1 MIADLTPQE
10 NEILVELLSREL
22 AELGP
27 EIHHTD
33 DRDFRDELRD
43 RRQIVRQLLQR
54 LEAPQPAS

>member
-1 MIADLTPQE
+1 MIADLSPQE
-10 NEILVELLSREL
+10 NQILVELLSREL

-33 DRDFRDELRD
+33 DREFRDELRD

-54 LEAPQPAS
+54 LETLQPAS